1 MTLERDRM
9 TERAQETEARIVE
22 STPASPLTD
31 SVEEGLE
38 ADSVRSTSSRRQQ
51 DWAEL
56 DTDSSDPIPK
66 DPAAPI
72 PEDPAALRADILA
85 TRSALGATIEQLAD
99 RVSPLARGRRAAA
112 RVRAAGGRAG
122 DMASRHRRPL
132 LAAAIAV
139 AVAGVAAVV
148 IRNLR
153 IHHPRD

>member
-38 ADSVRSTSSRRQQ
+38 ADSVRSTSRSSRRRQE
-51 DWAEL
+51 WAEL
-56 DTDSSDPIPK
+56 DTDSSD
-66 DPAAPI
+66 PI

-112 RVRAAGGRAG
+112 RARAAGGRVG

-132 LAAAIAV
+132 LAAAVAV

-148 IRNLR
+148 IRNVR